1 MAQKGVNTLVVE
13 AKEELT
19 NAINKCLQEGI
30 PAAMVSIM
38 LESLLMDLNNNVKII
53 LEKENKEYEESVS
66 SEETVK
72 YVDEDGNKIEQEEE

>member
-19 NAINKCLQEGI
+19 NSINKCLQDGI

-38 LESLLMDLNNNVKII
+38 LESLLMDLNSNVKII
-53 LEKENKEYEESVS
+53 LEKEKKEYEESVS
-66 SEETVK
+66 NEEIK
-72 YVDEDGNKIEQEEE
+72 YVDEDGNEIETEE